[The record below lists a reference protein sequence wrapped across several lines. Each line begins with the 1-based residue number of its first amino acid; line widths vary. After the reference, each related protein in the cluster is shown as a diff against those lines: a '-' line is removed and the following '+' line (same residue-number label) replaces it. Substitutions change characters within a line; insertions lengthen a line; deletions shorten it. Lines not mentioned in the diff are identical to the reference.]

1 MRLIIFI
8 IFSLN
13 FLPNIVLSQTIAV
26 VNIQELID
34 NNPKYID
41 IINDIDVSRQ
51 KYLKNFQKE
60 EDQLKD
66 KFKNIEE
73 SKLILSDNEINLQIN
88 DYNNQLNNF
97 TLLVDDFNLHYQK
110 QVIDIR
116 EDLLNHIIVLLE
128 RFAVE
133 NKVDLILDST
143 SYLIVSNSL
152 DITDKIS
159 NELLKINFELE
170 YINFEEN

>member
-1 MRLIIFI
+1 LRLIIFI

>member
-8 IFSLN
+8 IFTLN
-13 FLPNIVLSQTIAV
+13 FLPNIVFSQTIAV

-41 IINDIDVSRQ
+41 ILQDIDVSRQ
-51 KYLKNFQKE
+51 NYLKKFQKA
-60 EDQLKD
+60 EDQLKN
-66 KFKNIEE
+66 KLKNIEE
-73 SKLILSDNEINLQIN
+73 SKLILSENEINLQID

-97 TLLVDDFNLHYQK
+97 TLLVDDFNMHYQK
-110 QVIDIR
+110 QVINIR

-159 NELLKINFELE
+159 NELLNINFELE
-170 YINFEEN
+170 YKNFEEN

>member
-8 IFSLN
+8 IFTLN

-41 IINDIDVSRQ
+41 IIKDIDVNRQ

>member
-8 IFSLN
+8 IFTLN

-88 DYNNQLNNF
+88 DYNNQF
-97 TLLVDDFNLHYQK
+97 QGFY
-110 QVIDIR
+110 
-116 EDLLNHIIVLLE
+116 
-128 RFAVE
+128 
-133 NKVDLILDST
+133 
-143 SYLIVSNSL
+143 
-152 DITDKIS
+152 
-159 NELLKINFELE
+159 
-170 YINFEEN
+170 

>member
-1 MRLIIFI
+1 LRLIIFI
-8 IFSLN
+8 IFTLN

>member
-8 IFSLN
+8 IFTLN
-13 FLPNIVLSQTIAV
+13 FLPNIVFSQTIAV

-41 IINDIDVSRQ
+41 VLDDIDASRQ
-51 KYLKNFQKE
+51 KYLNKFQKE
-60 EDQLKD
+60 EDRLKN
-66 KFKNIEE
+66 KLKNIED
-73 SKLILSDNEINLQIN
+73 SKLILSENEINLQIN

>member
-8 IFSLN
+8 IFTLN
-13 FLPNIVLSQTIAV
+13 FLPNIVFSQTIAV

-41 IINDIDVSRQ
+41 VLDDIDASRQ
-51 KYLKNFQKE
+51 KYLNKFQKE
-60 EDQLKD
+60 EDRLKN
-66 KFKNIEE
+66 KLKNIED
-73 SKLILSDNEINLQIN
+73 SKLILSENEINLQIN

-133 NKVDLILDST
+133 NKVD
-143 SYLIVSNSL
+143 
-152 DITDKIS
+152 
-159 NELLKINFELE
+159 
-170 YINFEEN
+170 

>member
-8 IFSLN
+8 IFTLN